1 MLIIPAID
9 IINGKC
15 VRLTKGDYKTS
26 KIYSEN
32 PIETAKIYESHGIK
46 NLHLVDLDG
55 AKGKGIVN
63 HKILEEISYK
73 TNLIIDF
80 GGGIK
85 SDEDIKNAFEYG
97 ADMVTI
103 GSVAVNNP
111 EIAEKMIL
119 KYGAEKIILGADT
132 KNNLI
137 AKDGWINMSNYNLN
151 DFIKF
156 YLNKGLNKVICTD
169 IDKDGMLSGPSIE
182 LYKKIISGFDKIK
195 LIASGGIKNMV
206 DVKKLSSTGC
216 YAAIIGKAIYE
227 KTIDLK
233 EIEKYIL
240 EC

>member
-32 PIETAKIYESHGIK
+32 PLETAKIYESHGIK

-85 SDEDIKNAFEYG
+85 SDEDIKNAFEEMHKNIKEVKNEL
-97 ADMVTI
+97 ANMKKELLSESNNFLTVEQVRDKLKVTRATLNNWHKEEI
-103 GSVAVNNP
+103 LIKRYVGGRVYYKAEEVNN
-111 EIAEKMIL
+111 L
-119 KYGAEKIILGADT
+119 
-132 KNNLI
+132 
-137 AKDGWINMSNYNLN
+137 LN
-151 DFIKF
+151 Q
-156 YLNKGLNKVICTD
+156 
-169 IDKDGMLSGPSIE
+169 
-182 LYKKIISGFDKIK
+182 
-195 LIASGGIKNMV
+195 
-206 DVKKLSSTGC
+206 
-216 YAAIIGKAIYE
+216 
-227 KTIDLK
+227 
-233 EIEKYIL
+233 
-240 EC
+240 